1 MTREQAIDIIECLYP
16 VDADFP
22 DTRETGKQLLEQ
34 AKLDT
39 EKWRNL
45 PDAVILRYAYLC
57 QKKESEIIN
66 KQIIEL
72 QEFIIFF
79 QEKL

>member
-1 MTREQAIDIIECLYP
+1 VREEMTR
-16 VDADFP
+16 
-22 DTRETGKQLLEQ
+22 EQ